1 MKRYLTKRARR
12 AAPYLAAVAV
22 TAAMFSPQQ
31 IDAQDASDKIKLMA
45 ETLRARDSGNL
56 TLAKEK
62 AEELIKIAPNDENVQ
77 RLNASINREI
87 ERQQAEGGA
96 VYGQAADATVET
108 AMEGSSAPTTAAPVA
123 AADSL
128 ADQVAAEQ
136 AEKVAAAEQAIVE
149 ANQLADL
156 GAYDDAA
163 ALLTQAAASLQ
174 LNTAT
179 ADTLAD
185 IQEAKADVLLIE
197 AKALAESGDQKGA
210 EEVLK
215 EYVAAGGSAS
225 KARSLGDKLDGIIRN
240 PYDIDIAEVSPEF
253 VAEAD
258 TIRDLLTRGRAQF
271 LNGDYDGAA
280 ATFKQVEARD
290 ANNAEAKLF
299 STKIAEI
306 LAEIHDQ
313 TMYKTREQMLS
324 DVGKQWE
331 RPKVY
336 DIAGT
341 EVTGPT
347 KTPLTDKLDEII
359 IPQVN
364 FSGMEL
370 TRVVETLSELSVEY
384 DRAGEGVNIVPL
396 FDANDRNP
404 RVNISLRKLSL
415 AQILNFVTQQVSFNY
430 DVGETAVTVSWSG
443 ETNATGTL
451 TTDFFPIT
459 RATIIRLIGT
469 DDAGGGGFGADP
481 FGGGSDPFAPAP
493 VSTGGGGGDDKAEK
507 LKAFFQS
514 AGVNFEI
521 GGASLAFDGEQLIVT
536 QTRRNLERL
545 QAILRRYNEVKQV
558 EIETK
563 FLEVAQNDLE
573 ELGFDWT
580 VQDGKMPIFDENGAP
595 VLDDFGRPTY
605 TYDRT
610 FETQGR
616 NLNSTFGTGLD
627 ASAIVVNG
635 NIEAINRAP
644 QITDTI
650 DLAAD
655 AANLFT
661 ATGWSINGYEV
672 DLAINALSR
681 KTGSD
686 LMSAPKVTVLS
697 GKRASITV
705 AQELR
710 YPESYGD
717 IESTA
722 GGGGGT
728 TSGTTSG
735 GGASISITAGTPED
749 FVTRN
754 VGVEL
759 TVTPN
764 VENDDTISLLLEPR
778 VTEFEG
784 FVEYGGP
791 SVAIVGGG
799 ALSGGT
805 TVTVPAGFYQ
815 PIFSTRELTTEVTVF
830 DGATVVMGGLTRDEV
845 KYYEDKVPV
854 VGDIPGIGK
863 LFRSEGETRQKRNLL
878 IFVTANLVSPG
889 GSPARQ
895 NFRHAKAN
903 ALFQNPTIMTPSGSV
918 NRTIEED
925 SN

>member
-1 MKRYLTKRARR
+1 M
-12 AAPYLAAVAV
+12 
-22 TAAMFSPQQ
+22 
-31 IDAQDASDKIKLMA
+31 
-45 ETLRARDSGNL
+45 
-56 TLAKEK
+56 
-62 AEELIKIAPNDENVQ
+62 
-77 RLNASINREI
+77 
-87 ERQQAEGGA
+87 
-96 VYGQAADATVET
+96 
-108 AMEGSSAPTTAAPVA
+108 
-123 AADSL
+123 
-128 ADQVAAEQ
+128 
-136 AEKVAAAEQAIVE
+136 
-149 ANQLADL
+149 
-156 GAYDDAA
+156 
-163 ALLTQAAASLQ
+163 
-174 LNTAT
+174 
-179 ADTLAD
+179 
-185 IQEAKADVLLIE
+185 
-197 AKALAESGDQKGA
+197 
-210 EEVLK
+210 
-215 EYVAAGGSAS
+215 
-225 KARSLGDKLDGIIRN
+225 
-240 PYDIDIAEVSPEF
+240 
-253 VAEAD
+253 
-258 TIRDLLTRGRAQF
+258 IRDLLTRGRAQF

-306 LAEIHDQ
+306 LTEVHNQ
-313 TMYKTREQMLS
+313 TLYKTREQMLS

-336 DIAGT
+336 DIT
-341 EVTGPT
+341 EGGPDVD
-347 KTPLTDKLDEII
+347 TDSDLKQKLDKII

-384 DRAGEGVNIVPL
+384 DPTGEGVNIVPL
-396 FDANDRNP
+396 FDANEKNP

-443 ETNATGTL
+443 ETNVIGGTL

-469 DDAGGGGFGADP
+469 DGGGGGSNDP
-481 FGGGSDPFAPAP
+481 FGGSNDPFAPAP
-493 VSTGGGGGDDKAEK
+493 AGGSTGGGDDKAER

-521 GGASLAFDGEQLIVT
+521 ASASLAFDGEQLIVT

-580 VQDGKMPIFDENGAP
+580 VQDGKQAIVDDNGFPILDQNGN
-595 VLDDFGRPTY
+595 PTY
-605 TYDRT
+605 SYDRT

-627 ASAIVVNG
+627 ASAITING
-635 NIEAINRAP
+635 EIGAINRAP
-644 QITDTI
+644 QISDTI

-655 AANLFT
+655 AASIFT
-661 ATGWSINGYEV
+661 GTGWSINGYDV
-672 DLAINALSR
+672 DVAINALSR

-697 GKRASITV
+697 GKRANITV

-722 GGGGGT
+722 SGGGGGNNN
-728 TSGTTSG
+728 G
-735 GGASISITAGTPED
+735 GGGGNASISITAGTPED

-854 VGDIPGIGK
+854 VGDIPGLGK

-925 SN
+925 AN